1 MAESGEAPVK
11 RGRGRPKGSLN
22 RKTIERL
29 ASEAP
34 QRSGAEQASV
44 PFALDV
50 DFESNEILG
59 EEAAAPQQSGGVEG
73 GVDERVALGAAL
85 LPHERV
91 ALGQP
96 RCQETPTPKPERAK
110 PKRVRSVRIAAPAQP
125 PATVALPSY
134 DDPPNYLELLRQG
147 MSAAKAHQKAERV
160 ARYDAFFSGYRS
172 LST

>member
-29 ASEAP
+29 ANSP
-34 QRSGAEQASV
+34 QRSGAEQVSV
-44 PFALDV
+44 PSAALLPREALALDV

-59 EEAAAPQQSGGVEG
+59 EEAAAPQQSGGV
-73 GVDERVALGAAL
+73 D
-85 LPHERV
+85 ERV

-96 RCQETPTPKPERAK
+96 RCQETPLPTPK
-110 PKRVRSVRIAAPAQP
+110 PKRVRSVRIPTAARRSPAK
-125 PATVALPSY
+125 SSE
-134 DDPPNYLELLRQG
+134 PPNYLDVLKQG
-147 MSAAKAHQKAERV
+147 LVAAKAQHKAERV

>member
-29 ASEAP
+29 ASSP

-59 EEAAAPQQSGGVEG
+59 EEAAAPQQSVEG
-73 GVDERVALGAAL
+73 GVE
-85 LPHERV
+85 
-91 ALGQP
+91 
-96 RCQETPTPKPERAK
+96 ETPTPK
-110 PKRVRSVRIAAPAQP
+110 PKRVRSVRITAPTAARRP
-125 PATVALPSY
+125 PAKSSE
-134 DDPPNYLELLRQG
+134 PPNYLDVLKQG
-147 MSAAKAHQKAERV
+147 LVAAKAQHKAERV
-160 ARYDAFFSGYRS
+160 ARYDAFFSH
-172 LST
+172 

>member
-34 QRSGAEQASV
+34 QRSGDVAEQVSV
-44 PFALDV
+44 PPLDV

-59 EEAAAPQQSGGVEG
+59 EEAAAPQQSGGV
-73 GVDERVALGAAL
+73 DERVALGQLGSSAAERSARCQEGVD
-85 LPHERV
+85 ERV

-96 RCQETPTPKPERAK
+96 RCQETPLPTPK
-110 PKRVRSVRIAAPAQP
+110 PKRVRSVRIPTAARRSPAK
-125 PATVALPSY
+125 SSE
-134 DDPPNYLELLRQG
+134 PPNYLDVLKQG
-147 MSAAKAHQKAERV
+147 LVAAKAQHKAERV
-160 ARYDAFFSGYRS
+160 ARYDAFFSH
-172 LST
+172 

>member
-29 ASEAP
+29 ASSP

-59 EEAAAPQQSGGVEG
+59 EEATAPQQSGGVEG
-73 GVDERVALGAAL
+73 GVE
-85 LPHERV
+85 
-91 ALGQP
+91 
-96 RCQETPTPKPERAK
+96 ETPTPKPERAK

>member
-29 ASEAP
+29 ANSP
-34 QRSGAEQASV
+34 QRSGAEQVSV
-44 PFALDV
+44 PPAFALDV

-59 EEAAAPQQSGGVEG
+59 EEAAAPQQSVE
-73 GVDERVALGAAL
+73 E
-85 LPHERV
+85 
-91 ALGQP
+91 
-96 RCQETPTPKPERAK
+96 ETPTPK

>member
-59 EEAAAPQQSGGVEG
+59 EEAAAPQQSVEG
-73 GVDERVALGAAL
+73 GVD
-85 LPHERV
+85 ERV

-96 RCQETPTPKPERAK
+96 RCQETPLPTPK
-110 PKRVRSVRIAAPAQP
+110 PKRVRSVRITAPTAARRSPAK
-125 PATVALPSY
+125 SSE
-134 DDPPNYLELLRQG
+134 PPNYLDVLKQG
-147 MSAAKAHQKAERV
+147 LVAAKAQHKAERV
-160 ARYDAFFSGYRS
+160 ARYDAFFSH
-172 LST
+172 

>member
-29 ASEAP
+29 ANSP
-34 QRSGAEQASV
+34 QRSGAEQVSV

-73 GVDERVALGAAL
+73 GVDERFALGAAL

-125 PATVALPSY
+125 PATVVLPSY
-134 DDPPNYLELLRQG
+134 DAPNYLELLRQG
-147 MSAAKAHQKAERV
+147 LSAAKAQQKAERV
-160 ARYDAFFSGYRS
+160 ARYDAFFTRYRS
-172 LST
+172 LSA